1 MLLFIKSDY
10 YIEKYIFTIDDI
22 MEGITFQMGTMQM
35 IKLFNSGYIMIKLEW
50 DLKPPDLDLICR
62 FQETKNYYCYTFFGN
77 KICGETKF
85 FIDNKLPEQMSSE

>member
-22 MEGITFQMGTMQM
+22 MEGTTFQMGTMHM
-35 IKLFNSGYIMIKLEW
+35 IKLFNSGQIMVKLEW

-62 FQETKNYYCYTFFGN
+62 FQITRNY
-77 KICGETKF
+77 
-85 FIDNKLPEQMSSE
+85 